1 MSAVEALESRLST
14 LEPEAR
20 LAELLTRFGDGLRI
34 ASSFGLEDAVVVHLA
49 ARAGKRVGVVPR
61 VFMLDT
67 GRLHAETYDLVER
80 FRDTY
85 AIPIALYAP
94 AAEDVETY
102 TLTRGPNAFYR
113 SRADREACC
122 AIRKVAPL
130 GRALAGAS
138 AWVTGLRREQ
148 SDGRSGVRL
157 VEDDAARPGVVKVS
171 PLYDWT
177 WDGLVAFAEQEGVP
191 VHPLVAKGY
200 PSIGCAPCT
209 RAIAPGEHPRAGRW
223 YWEAPDKKECG
234 IHKSPGDL
242 SRGAEK
248 KRRSA

>member
-1 MSAVEALESRLST
+1 MTRELSLASSVEAT
-14 LEPEAR
+14 LRPLGPVDR
-20 LAELLTRFGDGLRI
+20 LAHLLQRFGADLRI

-49 ARAGKRVGVVPR
+49 ARARDATGIVPR

-67 GRLHAETYDLVER
+67 GRLHPETYDLVEQ

-94 AAEDVETY
+94 AAEAVETY

-113 SRADREACC
+113 SKEARKACC
-122 AIRKVAPL
+122 EIRKIEPL
-130 GRALAGAS
+130 GRALSGAK

-148 SDGRSGVRL
+148 SDGRASVSL
-157 VEDDAARPGVVKVS
+157 VEDDATRPSVIKVN

-177 WDGLVAFAEQEGVP
+177 WDTLTRFAKDENVP
-191 VHPLVAKGY
+191 VHPLIEKGY

-223 YWEAPDKKECG
+223 YWEEPDHKECG
-234 IHKSPGDL
+234 IHESP
-242 SRGAEK
+242 RAK
-248 KRRSA
+248 KKELA